1 MKFLPNPSPFD
12 NENVTNASNLMPY
25 GEYEYLLGSPFL
37 VNLAAPNKELLIAIK
52 SPTWYE
58 HFVDNGKT

>member
-1 MKFLPNPSPFD
+1 
-12 NENVTNASNLMPY
+12 MPY
-25 GEYEYLLGSPFL
+25 EKYEYLLGSPFL